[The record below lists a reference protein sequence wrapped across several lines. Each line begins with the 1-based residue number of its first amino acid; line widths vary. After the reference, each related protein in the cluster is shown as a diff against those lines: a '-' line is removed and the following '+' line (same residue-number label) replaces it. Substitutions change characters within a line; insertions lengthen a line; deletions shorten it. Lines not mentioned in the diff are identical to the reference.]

1 MSEQENKQIVQSIFE
16 SFGRGD
22 LDGLLD
28 NITADV
34 IWNAPVSSLV
44 PYYGARLGQDGVKDF
59 FQQLGSNVTFESFE
73 LTELIAEGD
82 KVVALGRE
90 QGRVGKTGK
99 MFDNEWA
106 IVFTVSGGKVT
117 NFRLYENTA
126 AVAEAFR

>member
-16 SFGRGD
+16 SFRRGD
-22 LDGLLD
+22 LEGLLD
-28 NITADV
+28 NITTDV
-34 IWNAPVSSLV
+34 IWNAPASSLV

-82 KVVALGRE
+82 KVVALGHE

-99 MFDNEWA
+99 LFDNDWA

-117 NFRLYENTA
+117 NFKLYENTA